1 MSCQEEMNERAGE
14 KDDEAADE
22 RREWRVATSITVLVD
37 IDPLSFL

>member
-14 KDDEAADE
+14 KDDEAAE